1 MKEVDSRWQQRFDNY
16 DGRALQVLE
25 RGVALA
31 GHWFP

>member
-16 DGRALQVLE
+16 IRALQVLE